1 MMREWILRGT
11 RVILAGAAVAVGA
24 CTAEAPLTPSPP
36 AVVAPTETAYSES
49 GIDQVAAGSFLGE
62 SSADT
67 PMRTV
72 RIPADG
78 DAREAIELPSID
90 VGETIRLTSDC
101 ATRATWRSSAPRVA
115 TVDSGGLVTGRG
127 AGRARITETCAGVD
141 SSVFIRVRSVRY
153 TFAPNPPTPATVRVG
168 ASGHFRAN
176 LHRGG
181 GRVRLKTGVASTSR
195 NVLRLQLEG
204 DRWRWTAAGAGRAEI
219 RVTHNGRRVLT
230 HAVTVTRP
238 PGGGGGGGGGG
249 GSGEAAEI
257 RDLSCRA
264 SGSLVTIS
272 GAVHA
277 FRPLRSVTVRAF
289 VDDRPLGTQ
298 SLGDF
303 RARQTK
309 RFSISGTDPF
319 LNSNSRCSVRLTG
332 REAAAQLTRELATPG
347 RSAVMQQLPSR

>member
-1 MMREWILRGT
+1 MTGEWVLRGT
-11 RVILAGAAVAVGA
+11 KVILAGAAVAVGA
-24 CTAEAPLTPSPP
+24 CTAETPLTPSPA
-36 AVVAPTETAYSES
+36 AVVAPAETAYSES

-62 SSADT
+62 SSAAT
-67 PMRTV
+67 PMRAV

-90 VGETIRLTSDC
+90 VGETIRLISDC

-181 GRVRLKTGVASTSR
+181 GRVRLKAGVASTSR
-195 NVLRLQLEG
+195 NVLRLQLQG

-238 PGGGGGGGGGG
+238 PGGGGGGGG
-249 GSGEAAEI
+249 SGEAAEI

-277 FRPLRSVTVRAF
+277 FRALSSVTVRAF

-298 SLGDF
+298 SLGNF
-303 RARQTK
+303 RAGQTK

-319 LNSNSRCSVRLTG
+319 LSSNSRCSVRITG
-332 REAAAQLTRELATPG
+332 REAAAGATRELATP
-347 RSAVMQQLPSR
+347 RTNAVIQQLPSR